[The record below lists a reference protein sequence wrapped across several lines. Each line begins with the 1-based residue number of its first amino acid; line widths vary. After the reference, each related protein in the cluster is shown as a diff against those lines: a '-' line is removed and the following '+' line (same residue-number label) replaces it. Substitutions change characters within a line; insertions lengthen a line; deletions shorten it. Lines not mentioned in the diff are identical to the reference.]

1 MRVVMNM
8 SLQSTGLAIRFRKS
22 VQPILPGA
30 ICLAGLLILIVV
42 PSGLAIAQ
50 EDPAS
55 DTPIISETLGK
66 IKEVENLD
74 KYIAANAQLTEDNKV
89 LREQIAGLTVQ
100 VQKLTQDLLIEN
112 ERLRK
117 QSLELPDFTV
127 KARIFSSTSAMAVLQ
142 YGEKTIRIREGTRLS
157 VPIPSGIWVLMEV
170 QKISKDTIEL
180 RFPELER
187 DIVIFD

>member
-1 MRVVMNM
+1 MNKTLQTTGSSKRLCGTPP
-8 SLQSTGLAIRFRKS
+8 SLPLGNF
-22 VQPILPGA
+22 
-30 ICLAGLLILIVV
+30 CLAVSALFFVIPAG
-42 PSGLAIAQ
+42 IAVAQ
-50 EDPAS
+50 DDPAS
-55 DTPIISETLGK
+55 DTPIISETLNK

-117 QSLELPDFTV
+117 QSLELPEFTV
-127 KARIFSSTSAMAVLQ
+127 KARIFSSTSSMAVLQ
-142 YGEKTIRIREGTRLS
+142 YGEKSIRIRQGTSLS

-170 QKISKDTIEL
+170 EKISKDTIEL